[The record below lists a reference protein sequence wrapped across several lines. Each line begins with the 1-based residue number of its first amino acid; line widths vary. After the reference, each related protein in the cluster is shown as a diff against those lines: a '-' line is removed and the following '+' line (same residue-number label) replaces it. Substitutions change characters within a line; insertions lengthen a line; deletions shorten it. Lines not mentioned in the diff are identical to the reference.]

1 MSFNLEDYLD
11 ERKKLVNR
19 SLRKY
24 FPPEKAR
31 TKLHESIIYTLHSN
45 GKRLR
50 PILCLAAAEL
60 VSGSYEKALP
70 AACAVEM
77 IHTYSLI
84 HDDLPSMDDD
94 DVRREKPSNHVVFG
108 EATAIL
114 AGDALLTDAFGIIA
128 EESLSAGADPL
139 VVLRVI
145 SAVSDAAGSKGMV
158 AGQRMDLETKGR
170 GGNLSSEKIT
180 CVHTMK
186 TAKMFRAAV
195 ASGAML
201 AGADKKQLSS
211 LGGFAEKTGLAFQ
224 MKDDVLDA
232 EGNIEDLNARV
243 TELTA
248 SAVSELRDF
257 TRTPNELRE
266 IAVWLGERKH

>member
-1 MSFNLEDYLD
+1 MSFNLEDYID
-11 ERKKLVNR
+11 ERKKVVNQG
-19 SLRKY
+19 LRKY
-24 FPPEKAR
+24 FPSEKVR
-31 TKLHESIIYTLHSN
+31 TKLHESIIYTLHSD

-60 VSGSYEKALP
+60 ISGNYEKALP

-94 DVRREKPSNHVVFG
+94 DTRRKKPSNHVVFG
-108 EATAIL
+108 EAAAIL

-145 SAVSDAAGSKGMV
+145 SAVSAAAGSKGMV
-158 AGQRMDLETKGR
+158 AGQSMDLEVKGR
-170 GGNLSSEKIT
+170 EDLSSEQIAR
-180 CVHTMK
+180 VHMMK

-195 ASGAML
+195 TSGAML
-201 AGADKKQLSS
+201 AGAGERQLGR
-211 LGGFAEKTGLAFQ
+211 LGDFAEKTGLAFQ

-232 EGNIEDLNARV
+232 EGDIEALNARV

-257 TRTPNELRE
+257 PRTPNELKE
-266 IAVWLGERKH
+266 IAVWLGEREH